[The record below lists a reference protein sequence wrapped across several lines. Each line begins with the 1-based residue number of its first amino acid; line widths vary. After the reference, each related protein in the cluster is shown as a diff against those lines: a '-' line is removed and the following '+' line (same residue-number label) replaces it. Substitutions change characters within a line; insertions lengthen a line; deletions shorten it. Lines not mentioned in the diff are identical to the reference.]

1 MQNKFLQALIYAI
14 LTIVLIIFLLVQ
26 PFNLYCKITKKC
38 YPIRL
43 SSFSISKKGNEK
55 ITINFNSKIGDEL
68 KDIVEFYP
76 IKKQVIKSSNEYIDN
91 SYFVRNLSDKEI
103 TIRTKYQ
110 ATPEESDKYLDRI
123 ECLCFQSETLEA
135 KEEIN
140 MPIRFKIKSQSS
152 NQSIIKSININY
164 EIDVIPDPIYKR

>member
-14 LTIVLIIFLLVQ
+14 LAIVLIVFLLVQ

-38 YPIRL
+38 YPVRL

-91 SYFVRNLSDKEI
+91 SYFVI
-103 TIRTKYQ
+103 HIFT
-110 ATPEESDKYLDRI
+110 
-123 ECLCFQSETLEA
+123 
-135 KEEIN
+135 
-140 MPIRFKIKSQSS
+140 RFSTQHIM
-152 NQSIIKSININY
+152 
-164 EIDVIPDPIYKR
+164 